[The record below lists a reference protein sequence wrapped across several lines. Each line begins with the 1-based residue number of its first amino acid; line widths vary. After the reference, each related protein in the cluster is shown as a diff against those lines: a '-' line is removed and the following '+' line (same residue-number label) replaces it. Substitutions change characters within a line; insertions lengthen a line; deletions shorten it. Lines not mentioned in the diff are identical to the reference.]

1 MFKVLIERAPGHLR
15 TDRPHRP
22 WLAPTKLPEPLENG
36 GREKIAPTGRRNALL
51 LRLNDERPTGESGSA
66 GCLADGRGL
75 SYLGDLP
82 LILLS
87 VDSSSFCVLFP
98 RSLPVSGCDPVYG
111 WSLWRM

>member
-22 WLAPTKLPEPLENG
+22 WLAPTKQPEPLENS

-51 LRLNDERPTGESGSA
+51 LRLSDERPTGESGSA

-82 LILLS
+82 LTLLS
-87 VDSSSFCVLFP
+87 VDSSSFVCFSLVP
-98 RSLPVSGCDPVYG
+98 RLSLECGVVYG
-111 WSLWRM
+111 